1 MRIYTSSYELMSE
14 TMRNVIEMGAIVR
27 PKSYQN
33 KNIEGQE
40 DYITKEVICHQYCLT
55 SLGDPKWLFLA
66 DKRSKQWV
74 EEEFKERIHD
84 PLDSPDKFSHITQ
97 DQHSLSEKMFGDQS

>member
-40 DYITKEVICHQYCLT
+40 DYITK
-55 SLGDPKWLFLA
+55 
-66 DKRSKQWV
+66 
-74 EEEFKERIHD
+74 
-84 PLDSPDKFSHITQ
+84 
-97 DQHSLSEKMFGDQS
+97 